1 MNSFCALRPAGSSF
15 LRRSDMS
22 GMSSRVFVI
31 VREILNLDDEPCWA
45 DWAFLSRG
53 VNFFGAIALEWL
65 QMLMDC
71 AGYDSAGE
79 GTDAGKAFFE
89 RLLAVDGAKV
99 A

>member
-1 MNSFCALRPAGSSF
+1 MR
-15 LRRSDMS
+15 
-22 GMSSRVFVI
+22 GMSSRVFCI
-31 VREILNLDDEPCWA
+31 VREILNLDDEPYWA

-53 VNFFGAIALEWL
+53 VIFFGAIALEWL

-79 GTDAGKAFFE
+79 GSYVGNAFFKG
-89 RLLAVDGAKV
+89 LLAVDSARV

>member
-1 MNSFCALRPAGSSF
+1 MSLAGLSKPTEPF
-15 LRRSDMS
+15 IEK
-22 GMSSRVFVI
+22 GG
-31 VREILNLDDEPCWA
+31 EGDEPYWA

-79 GTDAGKAFFE
+79 GSYVGNAFFKG
-89 RLLAVDGAKV
+89 LLAVDSARV

>member
-1 MNSFCALRPAGSSF
+1 MGLTGPTKPTEPFIEKG
-15 LRRSDMS
+15 
-22 GMSSRVFVI
+22 G
-31 VREILNLDDEPCWA
+31 EGDEPCWA

-53 VNFFGAIALEWL
+53 VIFWGAIALEWL

-79 GTDAGKAFFE
+79 GSYVGNAFFKG
-89 RLLAVDGAKV
+89 LLAVDSASV